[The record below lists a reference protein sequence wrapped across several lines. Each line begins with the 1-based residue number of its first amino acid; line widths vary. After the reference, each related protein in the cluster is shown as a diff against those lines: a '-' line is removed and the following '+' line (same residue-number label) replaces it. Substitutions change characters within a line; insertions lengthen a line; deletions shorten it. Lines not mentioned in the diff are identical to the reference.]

1 MALSKILLS
10 KEMALLDTL
19 MQTVHLEDGRV
30 LFHKGER
37 GDALY
42 VIEAGQVRI
51 FTFDEKGQEITLN
64 ILGPGETFGEMALVD
79 EQPRAASAAAVGAVT
94 LRRLSR
100 EDFQA
105 KLHTSPGLVREIV
118 ELLSNRVRDLTDY
131 IERMGQWA
139 RLVAQG
145 HYSRVMRLIEESLN
159 TADGS
164 LIAVATAMRE
174 MVKAIQTRED
184 TLRQEAIRLRI
195 QIDEAGRQQRVA
207 EIVESEYFQSLAQ
220 QAQELRRSSSRP

>member
-1 MALSKILLS
+1 MALSKILVS
-10 KEMALLDTL
+10 EEMALLDAL
-19 MQTVHLEDGRV
+19 MQTVHLEDGQV
-30 LFHKGER
+30 LFHRGER

-42 VIEAGQVRI
+42 VIEAGQMRI
-51 FTFDEKGQEITLN
+51 FTFDEKGREITLN
-64 ILGPGETFGEMALVD
+64 ILGPGDTFGEMALVD
-79 EQPRAASAAAVGAVT
+79 EQPRAASAAAMGAVT

-105 KLHTSPGLVREIV
+105 KLRTSPGLVREIV
-118 ELLSNRVRDLTDY
+118 ELLSERVRDLTDY

-145 HYSRVMRLIEESLN
+145 NYSRVMRLIEEGLN
-159 TADGS
+159 TTDGS

-174 MVKAIQTRED
+174 MVKAIQIRED
-184 TLRQEAIRLRI
+184 ALRQEAIRLRI
-195 QIDEAGRQQRVA
+195 QIDEAGRQQRVT

-220 QAQELRRSSSRP
+220 QAKELRRASPRP